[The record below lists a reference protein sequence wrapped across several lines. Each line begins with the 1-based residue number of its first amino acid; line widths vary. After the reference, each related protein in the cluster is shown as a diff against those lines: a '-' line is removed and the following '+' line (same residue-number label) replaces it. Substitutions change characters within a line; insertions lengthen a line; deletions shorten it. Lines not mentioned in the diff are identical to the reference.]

1 MNRRNK
7 FIALVGILLAALFF
21 PELLLASEEG
31 GHGGGSQ
38 LVDLAWRFV
47 NFGIFAAVLYFAAA
61 KPARNFLDGRIAGIK
76 KQLDDAE
83 NGKLEAEKKAAECI
97 AKLENLEEEVAEIEK
112 TLIHEGEVERDRII
126 EAAEVAAEKIRAQ
139 AKFSAEQEMKKAII
153 AIKEEAAEAA
163 MSMAEKVLKAEVKK
177 DDQKKLVTQY
187 LNDIQGSVN

>member
-1 MNRRNK
+1 MNRRHK
-7 FIALVGILLAALFF
+7 FIALVATLVVALFF

-31 GHGGGSQ
+31 GHGGGNQ

-61 KPARNFLDGRIAGIK
+61 KPVRNFLDGRIAGIK

-83 NGKLEAEKKAAECI
+83 KRKLEAEKKAAECI
-97 AKLENLEEEVAEIEK
+97 AKLESLEEEVAEIEK
-112 TLIHEGEVERDRII
+112 TFVLEGEVERDRII
-126 EAAEVAAEKIRAQ
+126 EAAEVAAEKIRIQ
-139 AKFSAEQEMKKAII
+139 AKFSVEQEMKKAII

-187 LNDIQGSVN
+187 LKDIQGSVN